1 MAFLEK
7 PQGYWHWFKQAVR
20 MCFPMKKDFY
30 GLGEVLL
37 EALCETSRVT
47 LLCIS
52 RLLLLITSPVSVPIF
67 ALLFTKA
74 NKTTMERRAKQLS
87 EEWDGFPAQY
97 TREEVDSVLNGE
109 KTLEQL
115 EKEKEEKW
123 KS

>member
-7 PQGYWHWFKQAVR
+7 PKGYWHWFKQTVR

-30 GLGEVLL
+30 GLGEVLW
-37 EALCETSRVT
+37 EALCKTVYVL

-52 RLLLLITSPVSVPIF
+52 RLLLLITSPVSAPII

-74 NKTTMERRAKQLS
+74 NKATMERRAKQLS
-87 EEWDGFPAQY
+87 EEWDGFPAQC

-109 KTLEQL
+109 KIEFN
-115 EKEKEEKW
+115 
-123 KS
+123 